1 MNYRFVGYKETI
13 GNMKEEIGLKKKT
26 IIIGGGVAGL
36 ASAVRLQSKGY
47 DVEIYE
53 KESTIGGK
61 MNQIKESGFTFDT
74 GPTIVMMPEVYKDV
88 FRAAGKNPD
97 DYMEMQQLDPIYS
110 IFYSDGER
118 VQVSTDLVHLTD
130 YLEGISEKDSSGYLK
145 YVSETY
151 DRYLIA
157 KNHFI
162 DKTFRKPT
170 DFYNPSTLMNALR
183 LKTFDSAYNSIS
195 KYIEDDKLKK
205 LLSFQTLYIGISPY
219 NGPSIYNIIP
229 LIEMI
234 YGVWFI
240 KGGMYSL
247 IKGMEKLFL
256 ELGGTIHTNMEV
268 DEILISEK
276 SAYGIRIGDS
286 EIKSDIVLCD
296 ADFPYA
302 MKNLIADEDNRK
314 KYTDKKIDKMD
325 YSCSCLMFYLG
336 IDHKLDQFDLHNILF
351 SADFDGNIEDIFEG
365 RLPKDASM
373 YFYCPS
379 KLDDTLAPVG
389 QEALYIL
396 IPIPNLT
403 HESIAWDEDTLG
415 SYREEVFRKIET
427 LPGMDNFRDHI
438 VFEKT
443 YTPKDFKEKFN
454 TYNGATFG
462 LSPTLMQSNYFRP
475 QNKFKEIENLYFA
488 GSSVHPGAGVPI
500 VLTSAKLAVENIR
513 MDFD

>member
-1 MNYRFVGYKETI
+1 MYMIKKG
-13 GNMKEEIGLKKKT
+13 EISLKKKA
-26 IIIGGGVAGL
+26 IIIGSGVAAL

-61 MNQIKESGFTFDT
+61 MNQIKENGFTFDT
-74 GPTIVMMPEVYKDV
+74 GPTIVMMPDVYKDV
-88 FRAAGKNPD
+88 FRSARKNPD
-97 DYMEMQQLDPIYS
+97 DYIQMQQLDPIYS
-110 IFYSDGER
+110 VFYPDGDR
-118 VQVSTDLVHLTD
+118 IQVSTDLVHLTN
-130 YLEGISEKDSSGYLK
+130 YLEGISEKDSSGYMRYL
-145 YVSETY
+145 SETY

-157 KNHFI
+157 KDHFI

-170 DFYNPSTLMNALR
+170 DFYNPTTLMNALR
-183 LKTFDSAYNSIS
+183 LKTFDSAYHSIS
-195 KYIEDDKLKK
+195 KYIENDKLKK

-240 KGGMYSL
+240 KGGMYSFVQ
-247 IKGMEKLFL
+247 GMEKLFL
-256 ELGGTIHTNMEV
+256 ELGGKIHLNEEV
-268 DEILISEK
+268 NEILISDK
-276 SAYGIRIGDS
+276 AAYGIRIGER
-286 EIKSDIVLCD
+286 EIESDIVLCD

-314 KYTDKKIDKMD
+314 KYTDQKIDKME

-351 SADFDGNIEDIFEG
+351 SDDFDGNIADIFEG

-379 KLDDTLAPVG
+379 KLDQTLAPDG

-403 HESIAWDEDTLG
+403 HENIVWDAQTMSE
-415 SYREEVFRKIET
+415 YRDEIFKKIET
-427 LPGMDNFRDHI
+427 LPGMDNFREHI
-438 VFEKT
+438 VYEKT
-443 YTPKDFKEKFN
+443 YTPKDFEQKFN

-462 LSPTLMQSNYFRP
+462 LAPTLMQSNYFRP
-475 QNKFKEIENLYFA
+475 QNKFSKIDNLYFA

-500 VLTSAKLAVENIR
+500 VLTSAKLAVENIL
-513 MDFD
+513 MDFE